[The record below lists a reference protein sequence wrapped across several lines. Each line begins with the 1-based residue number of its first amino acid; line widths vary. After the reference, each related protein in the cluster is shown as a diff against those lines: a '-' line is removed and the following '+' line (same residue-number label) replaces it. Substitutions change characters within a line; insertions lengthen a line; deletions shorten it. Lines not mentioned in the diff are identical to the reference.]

1 MRLIG
6 NSRMWLLVSNG
17 RYMMRLIGLLLCVTS
32 GWAQLPMFTQLLPF
46 KIQDNAGSM
55 YCSAPT
61 NAMRATCTSKVCSPA
76 SSCFDITKVYDNN
89 PSTAY
94 NPPTITTYQ
103 FDFYFPQPVQANSF
117 YVTTSGATTQD
128 RPSWTFTASNSTT
141 ATYQS
146 VGAFTLTVGT
156 TPKIVNFSTTIT
168 ASLWRVVAT
177 GAGSL
182 QLYIPEM
189 WFYTA
194 TCPAGYNAGNGSAC
208 TPCNTG
214 TYNPGYTK
222 CVACGS
228 GTYSTGVGGSACT
241 SCPSGTWATA
251 WGLTSSQGCGLC
263 GSGAYMLDAMNC
275 TYCPGGTYSST
286 AGSACSLCGAG
297 LYSDIGASVC
307 SLCAAGYYSNQAGAT
322 ACTLCPANS
331 NSNPGASGCWPN
343 QGYFDL
349 AQYGLHRRFT
359 YNSFN
364 PATRV
369 WGDLSPYGV
378 SGYTNHS
385 GASNYSVTTQC
396 VPGDGAA
403 APVCYLKGNTVS
415 TSPVDTDLVV
425 FGTVPSSFTICSVTR
440 FAGYYTN
447 RVLYEVGSSY
457 TVSDWVHG
465 HTGGTTCL
473 AYYGFNKN
481 PSSSNC
487 VTPITNW
494 VAMCGQNSATGVIY
508 VNGVSQ
514 TVSVQGGNVPI
525 KLGINYQLD
534 SDQSSFGVMEVVV
547 WNYSLTASMV
557 QQVNQI
563 YTNMLSGSVAQNQ
576 YMLNVQCGGTCGAN
590 LTLHCMN
597 NGTSVCCGAGTYFQD
612 GVSTDCTICSAGS
625 YSVNGPTACLACS
638 PGQYSSAIGASVC
651 GLCTAGYY
659 NPNYADVT
667 CYPCG
672 IGYYSSGSAASVCT
686 QCANGSY
693 ASETMF
699 ITQAA
704 SRYLQLYNI
713 DTGTMYLQIG
723 NGTTGYADGI
733 GVNSMWTNPVSIISK
748 TFDGSQYLVVDTTQK
763 LVRNVDIFTRKTTT
777 VIGLYNTMTNTNGIG
792 TLARL
797 GTPSYGLISPDK
809 KIILIPDQ
817 SRKQIMQVN
826 TSNLYT
832 ANIVGVY
839 TSGAILNGIGTNAKL
854 ITPFSLCADSSFTMI
869 YMFDSGYFRGLN
881 MLTYNLS
888 TITGTGNMTF
898 EPLGANFGII
908 YAMYM
913 MPDQQRILYTDT
925 NVLRTINIA
934 TLAVNTVVGTGVS
947 ASIDGIGTNAQLK
960 IPRSIC
966 ASTMDPNIIFITQT
980 GTYVRKININTWTVT
995 SLPST
1000 YTTSIM
1006 YITMLPFSFATTCIA
1021 CVSGKYGT
1029 DPGAT
1034 AALTCQLCQAGT
1046 YNSLTGDSACDIC
1059 GIGTYS
1065 TGGVTVCTL
1074 CVAGTYNSNIS
1085 LSTCIQ
1091 CSPGQYTSAA
1101 GSSVCGLCTPG
1112 YYNPNYGDNTCY
1124 PCSIGYY
1131 SSGIAASS
1139 CTQCQQG
1146 GYAGETM
1153 IISQNTARTIQIY
1166 NIDNGN
1172 MILQIGNGT
1181 SGYADGVGLNTMWTA
1196 PGAAIPT
1203 TFDGSTYLTADTSA
1217 RLMRMINLFT
1227 LSVTTSIG
1235 AFNTQ
1240 GSTNGIGTIARLGFV
1255 QTGIASSDRKT
1266 VLLSDTTRR
1275 QILQVDLP
1283 SLNTRNII
1291 GIYTLVGIT
1300 DGVGGNAKITSPYS
1314 FCPDSNFIMIY
1325 MFDSGYFRVLNMSAS
1340 NITTLAGSGNQ
1351 TFEPNG
1357 VNFGIVYGMI
1367 MMSDQQRI
1375 AYTDNN
1381 VIRTINITSFAVQTV
1396 VGNGIS
1402 ASTDGIGTNAQLKLP
1417 RGISA
1422 STSDPT
1428 ICFLLQS
1435 TAQVRKINMV
1445 TWAVTTL
1452 PTITVSATMYL
1463 TVIPF
1468 SFATA
1473 CTVCSAGAY
1482 GDIAGATSA
1491 GTCQQCQAGSFAAN
1505 GSSACTL
1512 CGVGFYTAA
1521 NGSSSCLICGTGSY
1535 SLANGSTA
1543 CSNCSA
1549 GSYQSAS
1556 GASQCF
1562 NCGAGYYSP
1571 TTGGSVCIACSTG
1584 AFASLN
1590 SSTTCLNCSA
1600 GSYQNISGATS
1611 CIACGPGTFSNY
1623 AGASVCTAC
1632 ATGAYQLNNGSS
1644 TCTTCGVGTYFTGVV
1659 PSVCSTGVLT
1669 WLFKNPTNGFYY
1681 INLPQSEPFTFYVGG
1696 YNNNPSTVSYTKV
1709 RINSTLTYTPSN
1721 IQLYNSYVSGQ
1732 GYTVN
1737 PGYYC
1742 GSNTVDNTYA
1752 LTGGPTLPISME
1764 FGEMHSRDKTV
1775 GDTIDFRGT
1784 PFSIADTILFSPT
1797 VCSIGGGCGR
1807 SVGMTCSNNVQ
1818 LCSATVYCSPG
1829 DYFFKG
1835 ILSIY
1840 NYTNY
1845 QSDLYTACALNK
1857 TDPLLGCDRTEI
1869 LCSQPCSA
1877 CSTGT
1882 YSSIIGVSTCVQC
1895 DIGKFSAIASSSTC
1909 NPCSAGSYQSAG
1921 GASQCL
1927 NCGAGYYS
1935 PTTGGSVCIACSIGA
1950 FAGLNGS
1957 SNCLNCSAGSYQSAS
1972 GVSQCLNCG
1981 TGSYTSNT
1989 GGSVCIACIAGTF
2002 ASTTG
2007 MTSCTGCYAGSYGTI
2022 SGWDG
2027 GVPGNLTWLFFNAST
2042 GYYYVNLPGS
2052 NTCQRNF
2059 NGALSVQTFTKARIY
2074 SMLQASMQTVQMYVQ
2089 YTGNS
2094 LYPCSATTSYDTT
2107 YATYPLTSANG
2118 IDIASAFSCS
2128 QYLAT
2133 TQFSLAGTPFS
2144 VPNWASS
2151 WVNGAPSCSAAITS
2165 SVSCS
2170 TVQTCTITI
2179 KGNCAWMY
2187 WKGLLTVYNTAAF
2200 QTDIQ
2205 AACVAYGGSQQL
2217 NCSGTDS
2224 LRCNICPVGTY
2235 SSAVGATQPCALCNA
2250 GTYQSSI
2257 GGSGCV
2263 SCGVG
2268 TYASIQGG
2276 SVCTICTTGSF
2287 NSGTGGNSTCSLCGT
2302 GTYQTGVASA
2312 NCTLCGAS
2320 TYQTGTG
2327 MISPLNCL
2335 TCSSG
2340 SYSTAIGAS
2349 ACLSCPANS
2358 WCASGVQN
2366 TCPLN
2371 SNSPVNSTLQ
2381 NQCLCNQ
2388 GYWGNGA
2395 LVGTSP
2401 CALCLAGR
2409 YCPGGNNN
2417 LTIACPGN
2425 STSPSGSY
2433 QITQC
2438 ACLPG
2443 FYGLNGTNC
2452 TLCPANSYCASG
2464 VLNPCQ
2470 GNSSSPT
2477 QSNNASSCACNA
2489 GFFGGSSCYECPM
2502 AYYCSGGVSITKCTP
2517 NATTAST
2524 MSISYLQCF
2533 CDRGFAGINNSV
2545 CYPCPIGS
2553 WCWTGVVNTCPP
2565 NSLSPLYSNY
2575 MYNCSCNVGYYGP
2588 GGGPCILCN
2597 QGTYNTLQGASSCLG
2612 CGSGLYSTFYGGI
2625 NCSICDA
2632 GTYQTGIGLT
2642 ASSDCTLCPMG
2653 TYQTGIQMGYYQN
2666 CTQCSNGL
2674 YATGLGLVDP
2684 SGCMTCLSN
2693 SYCNRGYL
2701 NSCPV
2706 NTVGSSGLSYQSQCQ
2721 CLPGY
2726 SCVGLKNVMINIT
2739 TLQTASQSS
2748 IDNIVSALSGMLGA
2762 NGLLN

>member
-1 MRLIG
+1 
-6 NSRMWLLVSNG
+6 
-17 RYMMRLIGLLLCVTS
+17 MRLIGLVLFVTC
-32 GWAQLPMFTQLLPF
+32 GWAQIPVFTKLEPI
-46 KIQDNAGSM
+46 KVQDNAASF
-55 YCSAPT
+55 YCLSSLTFVSA
-61 NAMRATCTSKVCSPA
+61 CISLQCA
-76 SSCFDITKVYDNN
+76 SFASCQDITKTYDNDYT
-89 PSTAY
+89 TAY
-94 NPPTITTYQ
+94 NPNNIATYQ
-103 FDFYFPQPVQANSF
+103 FDFLFPQPVQANNF
-117 YVTTSGATTQD
+117 VVTNQDAAHDRTSWAF
-128 RPSWTFTASNSTT
+128 SASNSTT
-141 ATYQS
+141 SAYQTI
-146 VGAFTLTVGT
+146 GTFTKTAGVS
-156 TPKIVNFSTTIT
+156 PKIMNFTTSLT
-168 ASLWRVVAT
+168 ASLWRVTAS
-177 GAGSL
+177 GGSF
-182 QLYIPEM
+182 QLYVTEM
-189 WFYTA
+189 GFYTA
-194 TCPAGYNAGNGSAC
+194 TCPAGYNATNGTYCS
-208 TPCNTG
+208 PCNVG
-214 TYNPGYTK
+214 TYNPGYTQ
-222 CVACGS
+222 CVACGA
-228 GTYSTGVGGSACT
+228 GTYNPGVGASACT

-251 WGLTSSQGCGLC
+251 WGLISSQGCGLC
-263 GSGAYMLDAMNC
+263 GAGAYMLDALKC
-275 TYCPGGTYSST
+275 TFCPGGTYSLT
-286 AGSACSLCGAG
+286 NGSACSACGAG
-297 LYSDIGASVC
+297 FYSDIGASAC
-307 SLCAAGYYSNQAGAT
+307 SLCAAGYYNTQTGAT
-322 ACTLCPANS
+322 VCTLCPVNS
-331 NSNPGASGCWPN
+331 NSNPGASSCWIN

-349 AQYGLHRRFT
+349 TQYGLHRRFT

-369 WGDLSPYGV
+369 WGDLSPYNT
-378 SGYTNHS
+378 SGYTNHTGNS
-385 GASNYSVTTQC
+385 PYSITTPCEMLNGATNT
-396 VPGDGAA
+396 
-403 APVCYLKGNTVS
+403 VCYVKGNVVS
-415 TSPVDTDLVV
+415 QGPSSADMDNVV
-425 FGTVPSSFTICSVTR
+425 FGTVPSTFTLCTITR
-440 FAGYYTN
+440 YTGFYTN
-447 RVLYEVGSSY
+447 RMLAEMSVPVSSNNWLHGQHGGY
-457 TVSDWVHG
+457 T
-465 HTGGTTCL
+465 CA
-473 AYYGFNKN
+473 AYYNFWKVHT
-481 PSSSNC
+481 SC
-487 VTPITNW
+487 VTPAFNW
-494 VAMCGQNSATGVIY
+494 VAMCAQNSGNGVIY

-514 TVSVQGGNVPI
+514 TVTAQGGTYPF
-525 KLGINYQLD
+525 KMGINPPFD
-534 SDQSSFGVMEVVV
+534 NEQSHFGVMEVVL
-547 WNYSLTASMV
+547 WNYSLGASLV

-563 YTNMLSGSVAQNQ
+563 HANILGGSVAQNQ

-597 NGTSVCCGAGTYFQD
+597 NGTSICCGAGTYFQD
-612 GVSTDCTICSAGS
+612 GVSTDCTICNAGS
-625 YSVNGPTACLACS
+625 YSANGPTACLSCS

-659 NPNYADVT
+659 NPNYGDVT

-686 QCANGSY
+686 QCMNGSY

-699 ITQAA
+699 IAQQAA
-704 SRYLQLYNI
+704 RYLQLYNI
-713 DTGTMYLQIG
+713 DTGTMYMQIG
-723 NGTTGYADGI
+723 NGTSGYADGI
-733 GVNSMWTNPVSIISK
+733 GVNSMWRSPVSIISK
-748 TFDGSQYLVVDTTQK
+748 TFDGSQYLVLDSSQK

-777 VIGLYNTMTNTNGIG
+777 VIGLYNTVGSAIGIG
-792 TLARL
+792 TNAKL
-797 GTPSYGLISPDK
+797 GTPAFGLISRDK
-809 KIILIPDQ
+809 NFILILDQ
-817 SRKQIMQVN
+817 SRRQIMQVN

-832 ANIVGVY
+832 SVVIGQYFLSGIV
-839 TSGAILNGIGTNAKL
+839 NGIGTNAK
-854 ITPFSLCADSSFTMI
+854 ITTPYSMCADSSFSMM

-898 EPLGANFGII
+898 EPLGVNFGIV

-913 MPDQQRILYTDT
+913 MPDQQTILYTDN

-934 TLAVNTVVGTGVS
+934 TLTVNTVVGTGVS
-947 ASIDGIGTNAQLK
+947 ATTDGIGTNAQLK
-960 IPRSIC
+960 APKSIC
-966 ASTMDPNIIFITQT
+966 ASTMDPNIIFITQSST
-980 GTYVRKININTWTVT
+980 NVRKININTWIVT
-995 SLPST
+995 SLP
-1000 YTTSIM
+1000 TTSTASTM

-1034 AALTCQLCQAGT
+1034 AALTCQLCQAGA
-1046 YNSLTGDSACDIC
+1046 YSSFAGDSACDIC

-1065 TGGVTVCTL
+1065 TGGVTVCTI

-1091 CSPGQYTSAA
+1091 CSPGQYSSAA

-1112 YYNPNYGDNTCY
+1112 YYNPNYGYDTCY

-1181 SGYADGVGLNTMWTA
+1181 SGYADGVGLNTMWTSPA
-1196 PGAAIPT
+1196 SAIPT
-1203 TFDGSTYLTADTSA
+1203 TLDGSTYLTNDATP
-1217 RLMRMINLFT
+1217 RTVRMVNLFT
-1227 LSVTTSIG
+1227 LSVTTAIG
-1235 AFNTQ
+1235 LLNNNAN
-1240 GSTNGIGTIARLGFV
+1240 TNGYGTNARLGFI
-1255 QTGIASSDRKT
+1255 QYGIVSSDRKT
-1266 VLLSDTTRR
+1266 ILLSDTSRR
-1275 QILQVDLP
+1275 QIMQVDLP
-1283 SLNTRNII
+1283 LLYTKNII
-1291 GIYTLVGIT
+1291 GGYTSTGIV
-1300 DGVGGNAKITSPYS
+1300 DGIGTNAKITIPYS
-1314 FCPDSNFIMIY
+1314 LCPDSNFIMIY

-1375 AYTDNN
+1375 AYTDNY
-1381 VIRTINITSFAVQTV
+1381 VIRTINITSLEVQTV
-1396 VGNGIS
+1396 IGNGVS

-1428 ICFLLQS
+1428 IFFLLQS

-1452 PTITVSATMYL
+1452 PTITVSATMYI

-1482 GDIAGATSA
+1482 GITAGATFA

-1521 NGSSSCLICGTGSY
+1521 NGSSSCLICGAGSY
-1535 SLANGSTA
+1535 SPANGSTA

-1556 GASQCF
+1556 GASQCLR
-1562 NCGAGYYSP
+1562 CGAGYYSP
-1571 TTGGSVCIACSTG
+1571 TTGGSICIACSTG

-1600 GSYQNISGATS
+1600 GSYQSASGASACIICDNGYYNPAAAGSLCTICAAGSYTTASGATT
-1611 CIACGPGTFSNY
+1611 CIGCSIGKYGSTAGCG
-1623 AGASVCTAC
+1623 
-1632 ATGAYQLNNGSS
+1632 TGLLSWLFLNSS
-1644 TCTTCGVGTYFTGVV
+1644 T
-1659 PSVCSTGVLT
+1659 
-1669 WLFKNPTNGFYY
+1669 
-1681 INLPQSEPFTFYVGG
+1681 
-1696 YNNNPSTVSYTKV
+1696 
-1709 RINSTLTYTPSN
+1709 
-1721 IQLYNSYVSGQ
+1721 
-1732 GYTVN
+1732 
-1737 PGYYC
+1737 GYYYLNLATPMTC
-1742 GSNTVDNTYA
+1742 QRFYTGSNTIQTYTKARIHSVLQASMSTVQMYVQYLGNSINPCGSAIVYDTTYGTYQYPSIYGIDVGSAGSCGGSNTA
-1752 LTGGPTLPISME
+1752 TTQFSL
-1764 FGEMHSRDKTV
+1764 V
-1775 GDTIDFRGT
+1775 GT
-1784 PFSIADTILFSPT
+1784 PFSVPNGINGWTNGGIG
-1797 VCSIGGGCGR
+1797 VCSVAF
-1807 SVGMTCSNNVQ
+1807 SSPGMTCSSLQTCTITARGNCGWMYWNGVLTVMNV
-1818 LCSATVYCSPG
+1818 
-1829 DYFFKG
+1829 
-1835 ILSIY
+1835 SIFQADIANACTIY
-1840 NYTNY
+1840 GESSKLNCTGSNACCTNCPVGSY
-1845 QSDLYTACALNK
+1845 STMQGSNSC
-1857 TDPLLGCDRTEI
+1857 I
-1869 LCSQPCSA
+1869 PCGYGMYSNT
-1877 CSTGT
+1877 TG
-1882 YSSIIGVSTCVQC
+1882 G
-1895 DIGKFSAIASSSTC
+1895 STC
-1909 NPCSAGSYQSAG
+1909 NTCSAGSYQSAS

-1935 PTTGGSVCIACSIGA
+1935 PTTGGSVCIACQIGA
-1950 FAGLNGS
+1950 FAGLNS
-1957 SNCLNCSAGSYQSAS
+1957 STNCLNCSAGSYQNAS
-1972 GVSQCLNCG
+1972 GASQCLNCG
-1981 TGSYTSNT
+1981 AGSYTSNT
-1989 GGSVCIACIAGTF
+1989 GGSACIACTAGTF

-2007 MTSCTGCYAGSYGTI
+2007 MTSCTGCYAGTYGTI

-2042 GYYYVNLPGS
+2042 GYYYVNLPGG
-2052 NTCQRNF
+2052 NTCQRNY
-2059 NGALSVQTFTKARIY
+2059 GSVTTQTFTKARIY

-2107 YATYPLTSANG
+2107 YATYPLTSVNG
-2118 IDIASAFSCS
+2118 IDFGSAGSCS
-2128 QYLAT
+2128 QNLAT
-2133 TQFSLAGTPFS
+2133 TQFSLTGTPFS

-2151 WVNGAPSCSAAITS
+2151 WVNGAPACSFTITQ

-2179 KGNCAWMY
+2179 KGNCAGMY
-2187 WKGLLTVYNTAAF
+2187 WNGLLTVYNTAAF
-2200 QTDIQ
+2200 QADIQ
-2205 AACVAYGGSQQL
+2205 NACLAYGGSQQL
-2217 NCSGTDS
+2217 NCSGTADS
-2224 LRCNICPVGTY
+2224 QRCNICPTGTY
-2235 SSAVGATQPCALCNA
+2235 SSAVGAAQPCALCNA

-2268 TYASIQGG
+2268 TYASIQGS
-2276 SVCTICTTGSF
+2276 SVCTVCTAGSF
-2287 NSGTGGNSTCSLCGT
+2287 YTGIGGNSTCSLCGT
-2302 GTYQTGVASA
+2302 GTYQTGVASV

-2340 SYSTAIGAS
+2340 SYSTAIGAN
-2349 ACLSCPANS
+2349 ACLSCQANS

-2381 NQCLCNQ
+2381 NQCLCNV

-2401 CALCLAGR
+2401 CALCLPGR

-2438 ACLPG
+2438 MCLPG

-2452 TLCPANSYCASG
+2452 TLCPAGAYCASG

-2502 AYYCSGGVSITKCTP
+2502 EYYCTGGASITKCTP
-2517 NATTAST
+2517 NATTASIR
-2524 MSISYLQCF
+2524 SISYLQCF
-2533 CDRGFAGINNSV
+2533 CDRGYAGINNSA

-2575 MYNCSCNVGYYGP
+2575 MNNCSCNAGYYGP

-2625 NCSICDA
+2625 NCSLCGA
-2632 GTYQTGIGLT
+2632 GTYQTGVGLT

-2653 TYQTGIQMGYYQN
+2653 TYQTGVQMGYYQN

-2674 YATGLGLVDP
+2674 YSTGLGLVDS

-2748 IDNIVSALSGMLGA
+2748 INNIVSALSGKLGV